1 VFELRSSY
9 KWFQVVDDHP
19 GLMMTTPPV
28 ALVLAGSLSA
38 CSSPTR
44 SVVDFSAQRGLEN
57 SGDWD
62 LAELD
67 RDRDGDD
74 GHGFWQVARVGPGP
88 SRPAARL
95 QVGPWDTATWQLP
108 LQAVP
113 APGQLE
119 QPEGPD
125 SDSDLEAAA
134 LPGTQAGTARVAAT
148 VTDQA
153 VAQVTQELR
162 AAALEVPPFYDA

>member
-1 VFELRSSY
+1 MFELRY
-9 KWFQVVDDHP
+9 KWFQVVDDHWHP

-44 SVVDFSAQRGLEN
+44 SVVDFSAQRGLED

-62 LAELD
+62 LAEL
-67 RDRDGDD
+67 DRDGDD
-74 GHGFWQVARVGPGP
+74 GHGFWQVARVRP

-113 APGQLE
+113 APSQ
-119 QPEGPD
+119 QPEGPASD
-125 SDSDLEAAA
+125 SESDLEAAA
-134 LPGTQAGTARVAAT
+134 LPGTASGTARVAAT

-153 VAQVTQELR
+153 VAQVTRELR